1 MFAITQ
7 MLENLLAKHV
17 HCTIHHGVVFTLS
30 LILCVSLWKLHSC
43 FTYCFTIGKVI
54 GIYYLNN
61 DLQLQAP
68 LCAQVSSTY

>member
-7 MLENLLAKHV
+7 MLENQIK
-17 HCTIHHGVVFTLS
+17 S